1 MRTKFRKG
9 KERET
14 MMEKKADKKIKW
26 LFRTFL
32 VFALAVSF
40 AAFPVFAASPG
51 VYTAAATAHYRHPVT
66 GVIEDS
72 GGEGQEALG
81 QAMTESALYKT
92 ALVEVDASGNTY
104 ITIRLQLM
112 DNIKNPSFKV
122 SSGGSGSFSGVSV
135 KKMQASGN
143 TADYRMKVPGENA
156 IIRCS
161 MDVIA
166 MGRPVIFYITVSGLK
181 SGHGDFITSIKTE
194 SSSNENSSGGSSSGS
209 GNSSGSSSSKESSG
223 GSSSKESSGSSASKG
238 NSSSGGTSSKNSGA
252 SQSSDAAEAKD
263 SAKETSAAETKEEET
278 EQQTEENK
286 TEENADPEEETD
298 EESSERGIVE
308 YDGSGKDADSNGQGE
323 QTARRSPG
331 TGIIAGIVIIAAAAL
346 AGWYFGF
353 YRKNRH

>member
-1 MRTKFRKG
+1 
-9 KERET
+9 
-14 MMEKKADKKIKW
+14 MEEKADKKIKW

-51 VYTAAATAHYRHPVT
+51 VYTAAAAAHYRHPVT

-223 GSSSKESSGSSASKG
+223 GSSSKESSGSSASRG

-308 YDGSGKDADSNGQGE
+308 YDGSGKEADSNGQEE

>member
-1 MRTKFRKG
+1 
-9 KERET
+9 
-14 MMEKKADKKIKW
+14 
-26 LFRTFL
+26 
-32 VFALAVSF
+32 
-40 AAFPVFAASPG
+40 
-51 VYTAAATAHYRHPVT
+51 
-66 GVIEDS
+66 
-72 GGEGQEALG
+72 
-81 QAMTESALYKT
+81 MTESALYKT

-194 SSSNENSSGGSSSGS
+194 SSSNENSSGGSSSGT

-223 GSSSKESSGSSASKG
+223 GSSSKESSGSSASRG
-238 NSSSGGTSSKNSGA
+238 NSSQGA
-252 SQSSDAAEAKD
+252 HPPKTAAHPRAVTPQRQK
-263 SAKETSAAETKEEET
+263 
-278 EQQTEENK
+278 
-286 TEENADPEEETD
+286 
-298 EESSERGIVE
+298 
-308 YDGSGKDADSNGQGE
+308 
-323 QTARRSPG
+323 TARKKQVPQKQRRRNRTADRGKQDRRKRRSG
-331 TGIIAGIVIIAAAAL
+331 
-346 AGWYFGF
+346 
-353 YRKNRH
+353 RRNR